1 MVLLKKKNT
10 ENPDQPFPAE
20 AQVKTRQKKTDKCA
34 PGGSCESHVNCVYSF
49 TEYFPFVVFRCSA
62 A

>member
-1 MVLLKKKNT
+1 MVSLKKNT
-10 ENPDQPFPAE
+10 ENSDQPFLAE
-20 AQVKTRQKKTDKCA
+20 AQVKTRQKKKPDKCA